1 MTRGRKP
8 GSGASA
14 ERILAA
20 LKALG
25 TETDGRPKSI
35 RAAQLSD
42 RAKIPHPNL
51 AKAVEPLLTL
61 GHITRCLVTGARG
74 QQTYEYRLGCGAPPP
89 SFKPLNLHKAG
100 VAIGK
105 PGKPLPV
112 TTPAPRVSTTK
123 PPATEIEV
131 PQLKRAAA
139 PRDDAPREAIE
150 LDINI
155 KLDELGYLFE
165 YWKRRRA
172 AGYTP
177 MAIRA
182 ALVSVIGEIAGHTA
196 PVI

>member
-42 RAKIPHPNL
+42 RAKIPHHSL

-100 VAIGK
+100 GAIGK

-112 TTPAPRVSTTK
+112 TTPAPKVSTPK

-131 PQLKRAAA
+131 PQLKRAKATTAA
-139 PRDDAPREAIE
+139 PPDSDVE
-150 LDINI
+150 L
-155 KLDELGYLFE
+155 LERLQQMDEPQFTDYLRHLARV
-165 YWKRRRA
+165 WSWGRTRRLVD
-172 AGYTP
+172 
-177 MAIRA
+177 A
-182 ALVSVIGEIAGHTA
+182 ALAH
-196 PVI
+196 P